1 MNAVVLAA
9 IGLVALFAG
18 YRFYSRFMAEKIYQ
32 LDPNFETP
40 SHAMRDDI
48 DYVPTNRIVL
58 WGHHFTAVAGA
69 APIIGPSIAVV
80 WGWLPAFLWVV
91 IGTMFFAG
99 VHDFGAIWASVR
111 NKGLSVGS
119 LTGEVVSHRARNLF
133 MIVVF
138 FLLLMV
144 NAVFAVVIAGAFIN
158 TPASVIPA
166 WTAVFVAVGIGILLY
181 KVGVGITWPTVVGT
195 IILYAVI
202 YLGELLP
209 VTLTEAAGVAPAAQW
224 ILILFAYAA
233 VASMLPVW
241 LLLQPRDY
249 INGIQLFVGL
259 GILYGAVFI
268 AAPAVVAPA
277 INPNVPPATPPI
289 MPLLFV
295 TIACG
300 AISGFHGLVSSGTTS
315 KQLDRETDARFVG
328 YFGSLGEGA
337 LALVAI
343 IAVTAGF
350 SMTEWQSAYTN
361 AESFSAVGGVSAFV
375 EGGSRIAAAGPGPA
389 HRLRRDAARGHGG
402 AVRGNHDGRR
412 GPASALH
419 RAGMGGDLQHPAA
432 PERLRRHRHRGGRLP
447 GAGVRCGGRGRER
460 RYGHL
465 AAVRHDEPVACRAD
479 AARHQRHARQAGS
492 VGALHADPDGLC
504 HDDGAALRALPTQQP
519 LHRGE
524 LPARRDRRG
533 DHHHGDLR
541 HARSSLRPDARAARG
556 GGHGGV
562 VAEAAPR
569 QPQPRVSH
577 AMSGPRRE
585 TLRTLLH
592 EFYMAPYRGA
602 VARAR
607 RDEDDLFM
615 LFVFAEL
622 MGVPNPATYYTLEL
636 QPILLERFHDWHTR
650 MGLEHSPL
658 DHFRCC

>member
-9 IGLVALFAG
+9 IGLVAIFAG

-40 SHAMRDDI
+40 SHAMRDDT
-48 DYVPTNRIVL
+48 DYVPTNRVVL

-144 NAVFAVVIAGAFIN
+144 NAVFAVAIAGAFID

-181 KVGVGITWPTVVGT
+181 RVGVGITWPTVVGT

-209 VTLTEAAGVAPAAQW
+209 VALTEVAGVAPAAQW

-249 INGIQLFVGL
+249 INGIQLFIGL

-268 AAPAVVAPA
+268 TAPVVVAPA

-315 KQLDRETDARFVG
+315 KQLDKETDARFVG
-328 YFGSLGEGA
+328 YLGSLGEGA
-337 LALVAI
+337 LAIVAI

-361 AESFSAVGGVSAFV
+361 AESFSAVGGISAFV
-375 EGGSRIAAAGPGPA
+375 EGGSRIAAAGLGLPISFAQTLLAVMAVLFAGTTMDA
-389 HRLRRDAARGHGG
+389 GVRLQRYIVQEWGTIYNIPPLQNGYVATVIAVGACLVLAFGAGG
-402 AVRGNHDGRR
+402 ADGTGGMIIWPLFGTTNQLLAGLTLLVISVMLVKLGRPVRYTLIPMVFVTTMALLSALYQLSSLYTEGNYVLVAIDVVIIITAIFVMLEA
-412 GPASALH
+412 ASAL
-419 RAGMGGDLQHPAA
+419 M
-432 PERLRRHRHRGGRLP
+432 
-447 GAGVRCGGRGRER
+447 RER
-460 RYGHL
+460 R
-465 AAVRHDEPVACRAD
+465 AA
-479 AARHQRHARQAGS
+479 AGM
-492 VGALHADPDGLC
+492 
-504 HDDGAALRALPTQQP
+504 AAL
-519 LHRGE
+519 
-524 LPARRDRRG
+524 
-533 DHHHGDLR
+533 
-541 HARSSLRPDARAARG
+541 
-556 GGHGGV
+556 
-562 VAEAAPR
+562 
-569 QPQPRVSH
+569 
-577 AMSGPRRE
+577 
-585 TLRTLLH
+585 
-592 EFYMAPYRGA
+592 
-602 VARAR
+602 
-607 RDEDDLFM
+607 
-615 LFVFAEL
+615 
-622 MGVPNPATYYTLEL
+622 
-636 QPILLERFHDWHTR
+636 
-650 MGLEHSPL
+650 
-658 DHFRCC
+658 